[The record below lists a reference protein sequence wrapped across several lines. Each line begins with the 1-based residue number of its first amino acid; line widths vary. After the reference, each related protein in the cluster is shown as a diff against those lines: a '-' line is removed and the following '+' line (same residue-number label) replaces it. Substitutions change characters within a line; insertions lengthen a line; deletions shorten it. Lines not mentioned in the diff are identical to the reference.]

1 MKKTDNKKVQDLLTL
16 KECPIKIEDIMG
28 DFDENA
34 DIEEYKEVVLIEA
47 HPKLLDQLLSGFK
60 RLQE

>member
-16 KECPIKIEDIMG
+16 KQCPIKIEDIMG

-34 DIEEYKEVVLIEA
+34 DIEEYKEVRLTSLS
-47 HPKLLDQLLSGFK
+47 KTLLPATTK
-60 RLQE
+60 T

>member
-34 DIEEYKEVVLIEA
+34 DIEEYKEVLLTKA
-47 HPKLLDQLLSGFK
+47 YSKFFDKLLS
-60 RLQE
+60 RLK